1 MNPDQ
6 AEAQLFAD
14 ALVCVDELPYRLSP
28 RPSGIEFRSA
38 AVAAA
43 ERLLHSLVALESSLP
58 EEAEPGLTDSAL
70 QRLDAKLDLVLD
82 LLSRLLASEQPT
94 LLARPLRWS
103 RLGARIEVSEAPQV
117 GSPQLLIL
125 HLQTGLPV
133 PLKLPVDVLAVAP
146 GAGGLH
152 IAWLAFPTDAAGL
165 EAELQRLLF
174 RQHRRQIAASRRG

>member
-1 MNPDQ
+1 MSPDQ
-6 AEAQLFAD
+6 AETRLFSD

-28 RPSGIEFRSA
+28 LPAGLEFQAA

-43 ERLLHSLVALESSLP
+43 ERLLHSLAALESSLP

-82 LLSRLLASEQPT
+82 LLGRLLASEQPT

-103 RLGARIEVSEAPQV
+103 RLGARIEVSEAPQI
-117 GSPQLLIL
+117 GSRQLLSL
-125 HLQTGLPV
+125 HLQAGLPV
-133 PLKLPVDVLAVAP
+133 PLKLPVEVLAVAP
-146 GAGGLH
+146 GLDGLH
-152 IAWLAFPTDAAGL
+152 TAWLAFPSDAAAF

-174 RQHRRQIAASRRG
+174 RQHRRQIAASRRS